1 MFKRIQLNEDI
12 IPISEF
18 RYNVSDVIKKAKN
31 TKRPMLITQNGKG
44 SVVMIDV
51 NEYERIMETLEI
63 TKAIKRAEGDIKAG
77 RTTGHK
83 DAISKIMKSVK

>member
-1 MFKRIQLNEDI
+1 MLNRIQLNEDI

-18 RYNVSDVIKKAKN
+18 RYNVSDVIKKTKS
-31 TKRPMLITQNGKG
+31 TKRPVLITQNGKG

-51 NEYERIMETLEI
+51 NEYERLMETLEI

-77 RTTGHK
+77 KTTDHK
-83 DAISKIMKSVK
+83 NAINKVMKSVK